1 MEIILSQSISFIL
14 AYFSFPDKP
23 IDDFIA
29 VLSSGDLFP
38 PWGKDRVGLVE
49 AEGFADLG
57 GEEAIAARLAR
68 RGERPIRRVPGVASQ
83 HELAAVRRE
92 DGFGSYVLGGLRRL
106 FRQQVNAVPLLVY
119 WSFSIMARS
128 NPLNCCPIV
137 LKWVP
142 YPPSPLQKIFR
153 FGVRRA
159 NSAHRVLLRSNKRPE
174 NAATAAHAPG
184 DPPRFSLR

>member
-1 MEIILSQSISFIL
+1 M
-14 AYFSFPDKP
+14 
-23 IDDFIA
+23 
-29 VLSSGDLFP
+29 LSSGDLFP

-49 AEGFADLG
+49 AEGFAELG

-92 DGFGSYVLGGLRRL
+92 DGFGSYVLGSLRRL

-137 LKWVP
+137 LKWLP

-153 FGVRRA
+153 LGVRRA
-159 NSAHRVLLRSNKRPE
+159 NSAH
-174 NAATAAHAPG
+174 
-184 DPPRFSLR
+184 